1 MKGQWQSL
9 GTRSLLIFT
18 GALIAYGLMFLD
30 NKLQLWPALGLDYS
44 THTAVALVLVV
55 YLLANSPKAP
65 WFWLT
70 SLVGYVLLML
80 YQRYHTVADIMT
92 TAIVVAILY
101 LPVVFVLF
109 RKHRGMANNRL
120 EHGHAP

>member
-1 MKGQWQSL
+1 M
-9 GTRSLLIFT
+9 LIFT
-18 GALIAYGLMFLD
+18 GALIAYGLIFLD

-55 YLLANSPKAP
+55 YLLANSLKAS